1 MRLRGMPVAPVEI
14 ADEVE
19 LYARESGR
27 HATLH
32 FIPTLFSGDQV
43 LRGTWM
49 VKFTLRSDDKRMQL
63 YQQGKVADPPTE
75 DVWLHEADPSYPN
88 GYRSFDLM
96 AMGATGV
103 RTFLEKGNTWSGRGA
118 FRSIEEVA
126 REAMAQNAKMREK
139 NRADN
144 KEANRY
150 EQRDLRRSRLKIPFL
165 PVGVDLSKVPSTTSN
180 DLVGATTVKEQ
191 SA

>member
-1 MRLRGMPVAPVEI
+1 MRFAGMPVAPVEI

-19 LYARESGR
+19 LYAREGGR

-32 FIPTLFSGDQV
+32 FIPTLIRYGRV
-43 LRGTWM
+43 VAGTWL
-49 VKFTLRSDDKRMQL
+49 VKFTLRPDDKRMLL
-63 YQQGKVADPPTE
+63 YREGKVADPPTE
-75 DVWLHEADPSYPN
+75 DVWLHVADPEAPN
-88 GYRSFDLM
+88 GYRPLDL
-96 AMGATGV
+96 AALGASGV

-118 FRSIEEVA
+118 FKSLEEVA
-126 REAMAQNAKMREK
+126 QEAMRQNEAMKAKH
-139 NRADN
+139 RADM

-150 EQRDLRRSRLKIPFL
+150 EQRDLRRSRLKIPYL
-165 PVGVDLSKVPSTTSN
+165 RVGVDLSKVPSTTSN